1 LDIGRNREL
10 LSGDELG
17 REEATFSPALDSS
30 APLTPP
36 LLTMSISAQ
45 ENASAVVSKTREL
58 CETILSDPGYVG
70 MRRKIET
77 FLANEQA
84 KELYR
89 NLAEKGEHLQHKQQ
103 QGVQLSPGEIAD
115 YEKDRDAL
123 VGNPIAA
130 GFIEAQQSMH
140 QVQESVNQYISKTLE
155 LGRVPT
161 EEELDGGGC
170 GHGCGCSH

>member
-1 LDIGRNREL
+1 
-10 LSGDELG
+10 
-17 REEATFSPALDSS
+17 
-30 APLTPP
+30 
-36 LLTMSISAQ
+36 MSIAAQ
-45 ENASAVVSKTREL
+45 ESAVAEKTKEL
-58 CETILSDPGYVG
+58 CEAILQDPGYLG

-77 FLANEQA
+77 FLANDSA

-103 QGVQLSPGEIAD
+103 QGVNLSPAEIAE
-115 YEKDRDAL
+115 YEKERDAL

-140 QVQESVNQYISKTLE
+140 SVQENVNQYISKTLE

-161 EEELDGGGC
+161 EEEMDGGGC